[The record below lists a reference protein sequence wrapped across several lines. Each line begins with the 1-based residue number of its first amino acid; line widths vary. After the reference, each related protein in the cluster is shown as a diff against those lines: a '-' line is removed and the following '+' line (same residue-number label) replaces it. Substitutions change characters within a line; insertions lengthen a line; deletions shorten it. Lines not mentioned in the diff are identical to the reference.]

1 MHYLIVPGLNNS
13 GPNHWQSFW
22 AKSLPSASRVYQHC
36 WDKPQKEDWI
46 ETLDEAVHQLTG
58 DTILVSHS
66 LGVVTTVL
74 WLLRVYR
81 EHKLP
86 SNIKGVFLVAPADAD
101 TVDVIK
107 NFAPMPTEKLPVPA
121 CVVGSENDPY
131 MVFDRTVFF
140 AEAWGARL
148 FNAGAL
154 GHINSDSNLGEWE
167 QGRLFLAE
175 FEKGLTKKVHI
186 PSK

>member
-13 GPNHWQSFW
+13 GPDHWQTFW
-22 AKSLPSASRVYQHC
+22 TRSLPSASRVQQRC

-46 ETLDEAVHQLTG
+46 QTLNEFIRQQKE
-58 DTILVSHS
+58 DTILVAHS

-74 WLLRVYR
+74 WLLQAARQGSI
-81 EHKLP
+81 P
-86 SNIKGVFLVAPADAD
+86 SGIKGAFLVTPAD
-101 TVDVIK
+101 VDRVDAIQ
-107 NFAPMPTEKLPVPA
+107 NFAPLPTEKLPVPA

-131 MVFDRTVFF
+131 MSYERVEFF
-140 AEAWGARL
+140 AKAWGAKL

-167 QGRLFLAE
+167 QGRRFLSE
-175 FEKGLTKKVHI
+175 FERSLQHNL
-186 PSK
+186 

>member
-13 GPNHWQSFW
+13 GPNHWQTFW
-22 AKSLPSASRVYQHC
+22 TKSLPSASRVYQHC

-46 ETLDEAVHQLTG
+46 ATLDEAIRQLKD

-66 LGVVTTVL
+66 LGVVTTAL
-74 WLLRVYR
+74 WLLRA
-81 EHKLP
+81 KQQGNLP
-86 SNIKGVFLVAPADAD
+86 ANIKGAFLVAPADAD

-107 NFAPMPTEKLPVPA
+107 NFAPMPTEKLPIPVSI
-121 CVVGSENDPY
+121 VGSENDPY
-131 MVFDRTVFF
+131 MTPERTKFF
-140 AEAWGARL
+140 AEAWGAKL

-167 QGRLFLAE
+167 QGRAFLAE
-175 FEKGLTKKVHI
+175 FEKGL
-186 PSK
+186 SL

>member
-13 GPNHWQSFW
+13 GPSHWQTFW
-22 AKSLPSASRVYQHC
+22 TKSLPSASRVFQHC

-46 ETLDEAVHQLTG
+46 QTLDEAVRQLKD

-66 LGVVTTVL
+66 LGVVTTTL
-74 WLLRVYR
+74 WLLRA
-81 EHKLP
+81 KQQGNLP
-86 SNIKGVFLVAPADAD
+86 ANIKGAFLVAPADAD

-107 NFAPMPTEKLPVPA
+107 NFAPMPTEKMPVP
-121 CVVGSENDPY
+121 VYIVGSENDPY
-131 MVFDRTVFF
+131 MTPARTKFF
-140 AEAWGARL
+140 AEAWGAKL

-167 QGRLFLAE
+167 QGRAFLAE
-175 FEKGLTKKVHI
+175 FEKGL
-186 PSK
+186 SQ